1 MNCFTHAGLQHWSFD
16 RQSCVCVCVCVWN
29 PAEASE
35 PVHQASGRSEEQQ
48 RQRIQRGQFEGFVAG
63 LRCREHE
70 RIITTGRCRLF
81 TSMVRGSQKG
91 EPRIFHPKAMT
102 EVLKA
107 ESGAGVL
114 GRGQQPPPYQ
124 LGGLGSAVSSHIRV
138 EPWPPEGFPQ
148 FSAHSG
154 WPLTTLS
161 LSLRFKGNFS
171 RWTWVCRCL
180 LKQRMMELG
189 GDNWTT
195 GCVSI
200 AKLQSNHHHQ
210 QTNMQ
215 FLQAVC
221 PSWHPTNSVK
231 ALKGKYHIPWTCL
244 PQAHLGV
251 FQLCLWPLIAPLSTQ
266 DGLSWHYN
274 IVNCGLQCSHWG
286 SAKTPWPLACVGFR
300 WPGKSAGNVG
310 EGRDVSG
317 EKSGNFPHG
326 RGKNHSS
333 TALCEKRCCLF
344 SGPKCNHCLMKYRW
358 KNQKKKWIVTC
369 IIHTLCLIPLAPPFI
384 SETDGVNKFCT
395 QMQYC
400 QLLPFASTIM
410 PECSGVAWKSPQ

>member
-274 IVNCGLQCSHWG
+274 IVNCGLPCSHWG
-286 SAKTPWPLACVGFR
+286 SAKTPVTPCVRGILLAWKVRRKCWGRPGCFR
-300 WPGKSAGNVG
+300 RKVG
-310 EGRDVSG
+310 EFSSWSG
-317 EKSGNFPHG
+317 EKPLVDRVVRKTLLHVFGPEMQSLLDEIQV
-326 RGKNHSS
+326 KN
-333 TALCEKRCCLF
+333 L
-344 SGPKCNHCLMKYRW
+344 
-358 KNQKKKWIVTC
+358 KKKWIITC

-384 SETDGVNKFCT
+384 SETDGVKKFCA

-410 PECSGVAWKSPQ
+410 PECSGVA